1 MSLYVPRVA
10 ESILDI
16 SKLKISKKI
25 IFLSPNSPFLGGHV
39 AKLAIL
45 TWTKQGAFNRFM
57 VKDLLNLQVQPL
69 NHPESMQRPVRL
81 LPIKQEVESEKVR
94 FWYTT
99 ELQNTSIV
107 ISYEPSEVQ
116 TS

>member
-1 MSLYVPRVA
+1 
-10 ESILDI
+10 
-16 SKLKISKKI
+16 
-25 IFLSPNSPFLGGHV
+25 
-39 AKLAIL
+39 
-45 TWTKQGAFNRFM
+45 M

-99 ELQNTSIV
+99 ELQNTSII
-107 ISYEPSEVQ
+107 ISYKPLEVQ